1 MGGAGQTTAE
11 FRIDMLQPW
20 KTLSTRKVGDFK
32 VFSMRADLKVSP
44 RTGEE
49 YEFYILES
57 VDWVNVIATTANNEL
72 VMLEQY
78 RHGSGTLEL
87 EIPGG
92 MMDPHESDPVEA
104 GVRELR
110 EETGYEG
117 VEARQI
123 GKIFANPAILNNT
136 CYTVLVE
143 NCELKH
149 AVSLDSGEDC
159 ATKLVPIAQI
169 PGLVREGRIGHSL
182 VAVAL
187 FHYQL
192 LQDK

>member
-1 MGGAGQTTAE
+1 
-11 FRIDMLQPW
+11 MLQPW
-20 KTLSTRKVGDFK
+20 KTLSSRKVGDFK

-44 RTGEE
+44 RTGEQ
-49 YEFYILES
+49 YEFFILES
-57 VDWVNVIATTANNEL
+57 VDWVNVIATTANKEL

-92 MMDPHESDPVEA
+92 MMDPHENCPVES

-117 VEARQI
+117 TNARQI
-123 GKIFANPAILNNT
+123 GKIFANPAILTNT

-143 NCELKH
+143 NCECRH
-149 AVSLDSGEDC
+149 AVTLDSGEDC
-159 ATKLVPIAQI
+159 ATKLVPISEI
-169 PGLVREGRIGHSL
+169 PDLMRQGRIGHSL

-187 FHYQL
+187 YHYHL
-192 LQDK
+192 LVSK